1 MKINRRLVLLV
12 AVPLAVAIAFSVRAL
27 APATTQ
33 AFQANRLA
41 QMVVAAESAAELT
54 ARLQDERAAATALVA
69 SQGDATTFRKATD
82 ATDAG
87 ISEYTEKRRKLDS
100 LPHNAGLAVQRIDR
114 TLAELPSLRAQARSG
129 SGTLSAL
136 AFGYRITIADLV
148 DYREGIAQADGVDAD
163 IADRIRASAS
173 FARAEEHSAQQQV
186 VVLRALDGGGFT
198 SASRRTFDAT
208 EIGFFETMS
217 AFVAL
222 GPQEWRAWLEHALS
236 APGTLPAQGMQDQ
249 VSRTPIGAE
258 LGISAADWQEATADR
273 LTELRSVERRII
285 ESVHNDVTEERS
297 TLIWWAVI
305 EIIVVLVTLV
315 GVLLF
320 ALRVGRVIIRRLRDL
335 RNAAHSV
342 ANERLPQIVTDLSQ
356 PGALGGA
363 TPEQVADSSGSPVET
378 TGEDEIGEVG
388 EAFNS
393 VHHEAVRLA
402 AQQAHAHEQFAE
414 TLVGVARR
422 GAQLTSVM
430 VSELDAVQR
439 DEADPERMKILFAL
453 DHLAIRM
460 ERNTNNLLVM
470 GGYGHARVREADAP
484 CATVVVAAA
493 QQIERFERVA
503 MGIVEQGIGIAA
515 RGVHDLAHILA
526 ELLDNATRF
535 SPPDKQVGVAVWRL
549 WDRAVVQIVDEGVG
563 MTPERRDEL
572 NARLANPQ
580 TGVGAVRSM
589 GLHVV
594 ARLAARHGIVVEL
607 RSSAGPGTIAEVTLP
622 PTVLVA
628 VEEETMVQGERPLAE
643 GETSVF
649 AATPRGVPGPRKPMD
664 EPVAA
669 TAPRRG
675 AAAAGGAVPGGTTPR
690 GTTPGAAAPG
700 GAAPRSREAEAGDDG
715 GARRNLPFG
724 PDYDPADR
732 VAGVSPSGLPVRM
745 RQPADQW
752 PRFPKRDGENKPG
765 GRSERKAAP
774 TKRRD
779 SRQISDVLAA
789 YTQGI
794 SRSAGRREG
803 AGGAADRG
811 RPAGTGGSGDD
822 GNGDGRPRNDDGG
835 RARTARNSGRTR
847 TAKDD
852 DSQRST

>member
-27 APATTQ
+27 APATSQ

-41 QMVVAAESAAELT
+41 QMVDAAESAAELT
-54 ARLQDERAAATALVA
+54 ARLQHERVAATALVA
-69 SQGDATTFRKATD
+69 AQGDATTFRKAAD

-87 ISEYTEKRRKLDS
+87 ISDYTEKRRKLSS
-100 LPHNAGLAVQRIDR
+100 LPHNADLALQRIDR
-114 TLAELPSLRAQARSG
+114 SLAELPSLRAQARSG
-129 SGTLSAL
+129 GGTLSAL
-136 AFGYRITIADLV
+136 AFGYRITIADLI
-148 DYREGIAQADGVDAD
+148 DYRDGIAQADGVDAD

-173 FARAEEHSAQQQV
+173 LSRAAEHVAQQQV
-186 VVLRALDGGGFT
+186 VVLRALAGGGFT
-198 SASRRTFDAT
+198 PASQRTFDAT
-208 EIGFFETMS
+208 RLGYTEATGVFFT
-217 AFVAL
+217 L
-222 GPQEWRAWLEHALS
+222 GPGEWRSWLERTLAGPR
-236 APGTLPAQGMQDQ
+236 ALPAQRMEDEVGRTTVGQDLD
-249 VSRTPIGAE
+249 V
-258 LGISAADWQEATADR
+258 SAAEWQEATADR
-273 LTELRSVERRII
+273 LSMLRSVESRVDDAVHD
-285 ESVHNDVTEERS
+285 SVKEERS

-305 EIIVVLVTLV
+305 EIIVVILTLI
-315 GVLLF
+315 GALLF
-320 ALRVGRVIIRRLRDL
+320 AFRIGRVMIRRLRDL
-335 RNAAHSV
+335 RNAAHTV
-342 ANERLPQIVTDLSQ
+342 ATERLPQIVTDLSQ

-363 TPEQVADSSGSPVET
+363 TPQQVADSSGSPVET

-515 RGVHDLAHILA
+515 RAVHDLAHILA

-594 ARLAARHGIVVEL
+594 ARLAGRHGIVVEL

-622 PTVLVA
+622 PSVLVA
-628 VEEETMVQGERPLAE
+628 VEEETMVEGERPLVE
-643 GETSVF
+643 GEASVF
-649 AATPRGVPGPRKPMD
+649 GGSPRGVPGPRKPMD
-664 EPVAA
+664 EPAA
-669 TAPRRG
+669 AAAPRRG
-675 AAAAGGAVPGGTTPR
+675 QAAAGSAGTR
-690 GTTPGAAAPG
+690 DAQQAGTRNGSGT
-700 GAAPRSREAEAGDDG
+700 
-715 GARRNLPFG
+715 RRNPPFG
-724 PDYDPADR
+724 PEYDPADR

-752 PRFPKRDGENKPG
+752 PRFPKRDGERP
-765 GRSERKAAP
+765 GRSERKPAP
-774 TKRRD
+774 AKRRD

-794 SRSAGRREG
+794 SRSTGRREG

-811 RPAGTGGSGDD
+811 RPAGAGGRG
-822 GNGDGRPRNDDGG
+822 GNGDGRPRDDGG
-835 RARTARNSGRTR
+835 SARTARKSGRTR
-847 TAKDD
+847 TANDD

>member
-41 QMVVAAESAAELT
+41 QMVDAAESAAELT
-54 ARLQDERAAATALVA
+54 ARLQHERVAATALVA
-69 SQGDATTFRKATD
+69 SQGDATTFRKASD

-87 ISEYTEKRRKLDS
+87 ISDYTEKRSELAS
-100 LPHNAGLAVQRIDR
+100 LPHNAELALQRIDR
-114 TLAELPSLRAQARSG
+114 SLAELPSLRAQARSG
-129 SGTLSAL
+129 GGTLSAL
-136 AFGYRITIADLV
+136 AFGYRITIADLI
-148 DYREGIAQADGVDAD
+148 DYRDGIAQADGVDAD

-173 FARAEEHSAQQQV
+173 FSRAAEHSAQQQV
-186 VVLRALDGGGFT
+186 VVLRALAGGGFT
-198 SASRRTFDAT
+198 PASQRTYDAT
-208 EIGFFETMS
+208 MLGFTESIG
-217 AFVAL
+217 AFLTL
-222 GPQEWRAWLEHALS
+222 GPPEWRSWLERALS
-236 APGTLPAQGMQDQ
+236 GPRTLPAQRMEDQ
-249 VSRTPIGAE
+249 VGRTAVGE
-258 LGISAADWQEATADR
+258 DLDVSAAEWQEATVDR
-273 LTELRSVERRII
+273 LSTLHSVESRVD
-285 ESVHNDVTEERS
+285 EAVHDEVTEERS

-305 EIIVVLVTLV
+305 EILVVLATLI

-320 ALRVGRVIIRRLRDL
+320 AFRIGRVMIRRLRDL
-335 RNAAHSV
+335 RNAARTV
-342 ANERLPQIVTDLSQ
+342 ATERLPQIVTDLSQ

-363 TPEQVADSSGSPVET
+363 TPQQVADSSVSPVET

-460 ERNTNNLLVM
+460 ERNTNNLLVL

-515 RGVHDLAHILA
+515 RTVHDLAHILA

-572 NARLANPQ
+572 NTRLGNAQ

-622 PTVLVA
+622 SSVLVA
-628 VEEETMVQGERPLAE
+628 VEEQTMAQGERPLLE
-643 GETSVF
+643 GEASVF
-649 AATPRGVPGPRKPMD
+649 GASSPGVPSPRMPMD
-664 EPVAA
+664 EPYA
-669 TAPRRG
+669 TAAPQRG
-675 AAAAGGAVPGGTTPR
+675 PAAAA
-690 GTTPGAAAPG
+690 AAAPH
-700 GAAPRSREAEAGDDG
+700 PREAETRNGSG
-715 GARRNLPFG
+715 TRRTPPFG
-724 PDYDPADR
+724 PEYDPADR

-752 PRFPKRDGENKPG
+752 PRFPKRDGDAKP
-765 GRSERKAAP
+765 GRSERKPASA
-774 TKRRD
+774 KRRD

-794 SRSAGRREG
+794 SRSTGRRDG

-811 RPAGTGGSGDD
+811 RPAGAGGG
-822 GNGDGRPRNDDGG
+822 GNGGDRSGNDDGG

-847 TAKDD
+847 SAHDD

>member
-1 MKINRRLVLLV
+1 M
-12 AVPLAVAIAFSVRAL
+12 RAL

-41 QMVVAAESAAELT
+41 HMVDAAESAAELT
-54 ARLQDERAAATALVA
+54 ARLQHERAAATALVA
-69 SQGDATTFRKATD
+69 SQGDAATFRKATD

-87 ISEYTEKRRKLDS
+87 ISDYTEKRRDLES
-100 LPHNAGLAVQRIDR
+100 LPHNADFAVQRIDR
-114 TLAELPSLRAQARSG
+114 SLAELPSLRAQVRSG
-129 SGTLSAL
+129 SGTLAAL
-136 AFGYRITIADLV
+136 AFGYRITIADLIA
-148 DYREGIAQADGVDAD
+148 YRDGIAQADGVNAD
-163 IADRIRASAS
+163 IADRIRAAAAYSSGA
-173 FARAEEHSAQQQV
+173 EHSAQQQV
-186 VVLRALDGGGFT
+186 VVLRALAGGGFT

-208 EIGFFETMS
+208 EIGFFETLGT
-217 AFVAL
+217 FVAL
-222 GPQEWRAWLEHALS
+222 GTPEWRGMLEHALS
-236 APGTLPAQGMQDQ
+236 APGTLPAQRMQDQ
-249 VSRTPIGAE
+249 VSRTP
-258 LGISAADWQEATADR
+258 LGQEIDISAAEWLEATSDR
-273 LTELRSVERRII
+273 LSELRSVERRVN
-285 ESVHNDVTEERS
+285 EAVHKEVTEERS
-297 TLIWWAVI
+297 SLIWWAVI
-305 EIIVVLVTLV
+305 EIVVVLVTLV
-315 GVLLF
+315 GALLF
-320 ALRVGRVIIRRLRDL
+320 AFRIGRVIIRRLRDL
-335 RNAAHSV
+335 RNAARAV
-342 ANERLPQIVTDLSQ
+342 ATERLPQIVADLSQ

-363 TPEQVADSSGSPVET
+363 TPRQVADSSGSPVET
-378 TGEDEIGEVG
+378 TGDDEIGEVG
-388 EAFNS
+388 DAFNS

-470 GGYGHARVREADAP
+470 GGYGHARVRESDAP

-515 RGVHDLAHILA
+515 RAVHDLAHILA

-563 MTPERRDEL
+563 MTAERRDEL
-572 NARLANPQ
+572 NARLVNPD

-628 VEEETMVQGERPLAE
+628 VAEETMVEGERPLVE
-643 GETSVF
+643 GEPSVF
-649 AATPRGVPGPRKPMD
+649 AATTRGVPGPRKPMD

-669 TAPRRG
+669 AAPRRAP
-675 AAAAGGAVPGGTTPR
+675 AAAS
-690 GTTPGAAAPG
+690 GAAAPG
-700 GAAPRSREAEAGDDG
+700 TREPGTGDDSG
-715 GARRNLPFG
+715 TRRHPPFG
-724 PDYDPADR
+724 PEYDPADR

-765 GRSERKAAP
+765 RSERKAAP
-774 TKRRD
+774 AKRRD

-794 SRSAGRREG
+794 SRSTGRREG

-811 RPAGTGGSGDD
+811 RPAGTGGNGS
-822 GNGDGRPRNDDGG
+822 GDGRTRNDDGG
-835 RARTARNSGRTR
+835 RARNAGNSGRTR
-847 TAKDD
+847 SAKDD

>member
-41 QMVVAAESAAELT
+41 QMVDAAESAAELT

-87 ISEYTEKRRKLDS
+87 ISDYTEKRRKLDS
-100 LPHNAGLAVQRIDR
+100 LPHSADLALQRIDR
-114 TLAELPSLRAQARSG
+114 SLAELPSLRAQARSG
-129 SGTLSAL
+129 GGTLSAL

-148 DYREGIAQADGVDAD
+148 DYRDAIAQADGVDAD
-163 IADRIRASAS
+163 IADRIRAAAS
-173 FARAEEHSAQQQV
+173 FSRGAEHSAQQQV
-186 VVLRALDGGGFT
+186 VVLRALSGGGFT

-208 EIGFFETMS
+208 EIGIFETLGS
-217 AFVAL
+217 FVAM
-222 GPQEWRAWLEHALS
+222 GSPEWRAWLEHALS
-236 APGTLPAQGMQDQ
+236 APRTLPAQRMQDQ
-249 VSRTPIGAE
+249 VGRTPIGE
-258 LGISAADWQEATADR
+258 EIEISAAEWQEATANR
-273 LTELRSVERRII
+273 LSELRSVERRVNQ
-285 ESVHNDVTEERS
+285 SVHEDVTEERS

-305 EIIVVLVTLV
+305 EITVVLLTLV
-315 GVLLF
+315 GALLF
-320 ALRVGRVIIRRLRDL
+320 AFRLGRVIIRRLRDL
-335 RNAAHSV
+335 RNAAHTV
-342 ANERLPQIVTDLSQ
+342 ATERLPQIVTDLSQ

-363 TPEQVADSSGSPVET
+363 TPQQVADSSGSPVET
-378 TGEDEIGEVG
+378 TGDDEIGEVG

-515 RGVHDLAHILA
+515 RAVHDLAHILA

-535 SPPDKQVGVAVWRL
+535 SPPDKHVGVAVWRL

-563 MTPERRDEL
+563 MTAERRDEL

-594 ARLAARHGIVVEL
+594 SRLAGRHGIVVEL

-622 PTVLVA
+622 PSVLVA
-628 VEEETMVQGERPLAE
+628 VEEETMVEGERPLVE
-643 GETSVF
+643 GEASVF
-649 AATPRGVPGPRKPMD
+649 AAPPRGVPSPRKPMD
-664 EPVAA
+664 EQPVAA
-669 TAPRRG
+669 AAPPRG
-675 AAAAGGAVPGGTTPR
+675 RAAASGP
-690 GTTPGAAAPG
+690 AAPDT
-700 GAAPRSREAEAGDDG
+700 REAGTRNGSDT
-715 GARRNLPFG
+715 RRVPPFG
-724 PDYDPADR
+724 PEYDPADR
-732 VAGVSPSGLPVRM
+732 VAGVSASGLPVRA

-752 PRFPKRDGENKPG
+752 PRFPKRDGAAKP
-765 GRSERKAAP
+765 GRSERKPAP
-774 TKRRD
+774 AKRRD

-794 SRSAGRREG
+794 NRSTGRREG

-811 RPAGTGGSGDD
+811 RPPGSGGSG
-822 GNGDGRPRNDDGG
+822 GNGGRPRDDDGG
-835 RARTARNSGRTR
+835 RARTAGNSGRTR
-847 TAKDD
+847 PAKDD

>member
-41 QMVVAAESAAELT
+41 QMVDAAESAAELT
-54 ARLQDERAAATALVA
+54 ARLQHERVAATALVA
-69 SQGDATTFRKATD
+69 SQGDATTFRKAAD

-87 ISEYTEKRRKLDS
+87 ISDYTEKRRKLDS
-100 LPHNAGLAVQRIDR
+100 LPHNADLALQRIDR
-114 TLAELPSLRAQARSG
+114 SLAELPSLRAQARSG
-129 SGTLSAL
+129 GGTLSAL
-136 AFGYRITIADLV
+136 AFGYRITIADLI
-148 DYREGIAQADGVDAD
+148 DYRDGIAQADGVDAD

-173 FARAEEHSAQQQV
+173 LSRAAEHVAQQQV
-186 VVLRALDGGGFT
+186 VVLRALAGGGFT
-198 SASRRTFDAT
+198 PASQRTFDAT
-208 EIGFFETMS
+208 QLGYSESTGVFFT
-217 AFVAL
+217 L
-222 GPQEWRAWLEHALS
+222 GPAEWRSWLERTLS
-236 APGTLPAQGMQDQ
+236 GPRALPAQRMEDEVGRTTVGQD
-249 VSRTPIGAE
+249 
-258 LGISAADWQEATADR
+258 LDISAAEWQEATADR
-273 LTELRSVERRII
+273 LSMLRSVESRVDDAVHA
-285 ESVHNDVTEERS
+285 SVKEERS

-315 GVLLF
+315 GALLF
-320 ALRVGRVIIRRLRDL
+320 AFRIGRVMIRRLRDL
-335 RNAAHSV
+335 RNAAHTV
-342 ANERLPQIVTDLSQ
+342 ATERLPQIVTDLSQ

-363 TPEQVADSSGSPVET
+363 TPQQVADSSGSPVET

-515 RGVHDLAHILA
+515 RAVHDLAHILA

-563 MTPERRDEL
+563 MTAERRDEL
-572 NARLANPQ
+572 NTRLANPQ

-622 PTVLVA
+622 PSVLVA
-628 VEEETMVQGERPLAE
+628 VEEETMVEGERPLVE
-643 GETSVF
+643 GEASVF
-649 AATPRGVPGPRKPMD
+649 GAVRRGVPGPRKPMD
-664 EPVAA
+664 EPVATA
-669 TAPRRG
+669 APRRG
-675 AAAAGGAVPGGTTPR
+675 PAAAAAGRPARATP
-690 GTTPGAAAPG
+690 
-700 GAAPRSREAEAGDDG
+700 EAGTRDG
-715 GARRNLPFG
+715 GDTRRTPPFG

-732 VAGVSPSGLPVRM
+732 VAGVSASGLPVRA

-752 PRFPKRDGENKPG
+752 PRFPKRDGEGKP
-765 GRSERKAAP
+765 GRSERKPAP
-774 TKRRD
+774 AKRRD

-794 SRSAGRREG
+794 SRSTGRREG

-811 RPAGTGGSGDD
+811 RPAGAGGSG
-822 GNGDGRPRNDDGG
+822 GRGDGRPRNDDGG
-835 RARTARNSGRTR
+835 RSRTARNSGRTR
-847 TAKDD
+847 SANDD